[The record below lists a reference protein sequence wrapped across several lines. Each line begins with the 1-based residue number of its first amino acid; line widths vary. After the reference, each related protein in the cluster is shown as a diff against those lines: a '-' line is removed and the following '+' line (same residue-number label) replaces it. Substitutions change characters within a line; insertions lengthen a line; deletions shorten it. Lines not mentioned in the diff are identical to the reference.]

1 MENTLNC
8 GIRDKE
14 YIPVSI
20 RISLE
25 MEPFWG
31 RIMAISPDKI
41 ELLSQ
46 FEFKKGRMMA
56 LGFELAGE
64 KLEDIRGT
72 AETVEKDPC
81 GYFHYSIKLSDQNQ
95 QKDLLKKILHLTAKT

>member
-1 MENTLNC
+1 MSPN
-8 GIRDKE
+8 RDKE

-31 RIMAISPDKI
+31 RIMAISPGTI

-46 FEFKKGRMMA
+46 FEFKKGKMMA
-56 LGFELAGE
+56 LGFELCGE
-64 KLEDIRGT
+64 KFEDIRG
-72 AETVEKDPC
+72 AADTVLKDEC
-81 GYFHYSIKLSDQNQ
+81 GYFHYSVKLSDHNQ
-95 QKDLLKKILHLTAKT
+95 QRTLLEKILGSTAKTD

>member
-1 MENTLNC
+1 MSLN
-8 GIRDKE
+8 RANQ

-31 RIMAISPDKI
+31 RIMAISPEKM

-46 FEFKKGRMMA
+46 FEFRRGKMMA
-56 LGFELAGE
+56 LGFEFCGE

-72 AETVEKDPC
+72 ADTVLKDAA
-81 GYFHYSIKLSDQNQ
+81 GYFHYSIKLSDHNQ
-95 QKDLLKKILHLTAKT
+95 QKTLLEKILRLTAKI

>member
-1 MENTLNC
+1 MSLN
-8 GIRDKE
+8 RVNE

-31 RIMAISPDKI
+31 RIMALSPEKL

-46 FEFKKGRMMA
+46 FEFKRGKMMA
-56 LGFELAGE
+56 LGFEFGGE

-72 AETVEKDPC
+72 ADTVLKDAA
-81 GYFHYSIKLSDQNQ
+81 GYFHYSIKLSDHNQ
-95 QKDLLKKILHLTAKT
+95 QKTLLEKILRLSAKA

>member
-1 MENTLNC
+1 MSLN
-8 GIRDKE
+8 RANQ

-25 MEPFWG
+25 LEPFWG
-31 RIMAISPDKI
+31 RIMAISPDKL

-46 FEFKKGRMMA
+46 FEFKRGKMMA
-56 LGFELAGE
+56 LGFEFGGE

-72 AETVEKDPC
+72 ADTVLKDAT
-81 GYFHYSIKLSDQNQ
+81 GYFHYSIKLSDHNQ
-95 QKDLLKKILHLTAKT
+95 QKTLLEKLLRLTAKI

>member
-1 MENTLNC
+1 MSLN
-8 GIRDKE
+8 RANE

-25 MEPFWG
+25 LEPFWG
-31 RIMAISPDKI
+31 RIMALSPDKI

-46 FEFKKGRMMA
+46 FEFKRGKMMA
-56 LGFELAGE
+56 LGFESGGE

-72 AETVEKDPC
+72 ADTVLKDAA
-81 GYFHYSIKLSDQNQ
+81 GYFHYSIKLSDHNQ
-95 QKDLLKKILHLTAKT
+95 QKTILEKLLRLTAKI